1 MNQKLSL
8 SLLFLLFSLFLWGNE
23 PVMVWVEF
31 KDKQHSPYSLTHP
44 HEFLSSRAIERRQ
57 KQNIP
62 FDHFDLPVSP
72 FYVESLAVDTTI
84 TVFYTSRWLNGALL
98 KISSNDFLQNLDEF
112 DFILSWQDV
121 KPVITS
127 PEKNEKFDS
136 NGSQQHQWS
145 VSIHEKAIDKFPFSI
160 IHNYSGYPEY
170 GSSENQI
177 SLVNGQVLHGLGY
190 KGEGKIIAVF
200 DSGFRAA
207 DTLEAFSYLWNS
219 NKIMGFRDFV
229 EPGSDIFD
237 THTHGTYVL
246 SVMGGYLPGDLSGS
260 ALGASYWLLR
270 TEDVSSEFRI
280 EEYNWLA
287 GAEYADS
294 VGADII
300 NSSLGYTRFDNPIQD
315 YFYDD
320 LDGQTTIV
328 AKAANKAFNKGL
340 LVVNSAG
347 NYGSQT
353 WMYVGS
359 PADAHGVLAVGGT
372 NSEGIRVAF
381 SSFGPTADGRVKPDI
396 MAQAQGVAVANMMG
410 SVGQANGTSF
420 SSPLIA
426 GMAACLWQKY
436 PAANNE
442 EIRNAIIRSADRY
455 LLPDTIYGYGIPDF
469 AKAIDIL
476 DGKFEGTRLA
486 YLLSNPLLPNS
497 AVRFYAEEYEEFI
510 SIDLINS
517 NGQKIWTI
525 TDLNVLYG
533 INEVRPFANINTL
546 SSGIY
551 IIRINFKN
559 RSENIKAIKL

>member
-1 MNQKLSL
+1 MNRKLSL
-8 SLLFLLFSLFLWGNE
+8 SLLLLLLSLLLRGNE

-31 KDKQHSPYSLTHP
+31 TDKQYSPYSLARP
-44 HEFLSSRAIERRQ
+44 HEFLSIRAIERRQ

-72 FYVESLAVDTTI
+72 LYVEILAADTSI

-98 KISSNDFLQNLDEF
+98 KINSKNYLENLNEV

-121 KPVITS
+121 KPRLPV
-127 PEKNEKFDS
+127 PEKNLKFDS
-136 NGSQQHQWS
+136 SGIQQQQS
-145 VSIHEKAIDKFPFSI
+145 FMSFLDEAIDKFPFSI
-160 IHNYSGYPEY
+160 SHNYSGYPEY

-177 SLVNGQVLHGLGY
+177 SIVNGQALHWLGY
-190 KGEGKIIAVF
+190 WGEGKVIAVF
-200 DSGFRAA
+200 DSGFRAV
-207 DTLEAFSYLWNS
+207 DTLEAFSYLWN
-219 NKIMGFRDFV
+219 NGKILGFKDFV
-229 EPGSDIFD
+229 EPGSNIFN

-246 SVMGGYLPGDLSGS
+246 SVMGGYLPGNLSGS

-347 NYGSQT
+347 NYGSQS

-359 PADAHGVLAVGGT
+359 PADAHGSLAIGGT
-372 NSEGIRVAF
+372 NSEGFRVAF
-381 SSFGPTADGRVKPDI
+381 SSSGPAADGRIKPDV

-436 PAANNE
+436 PAAGNN

-455 LLPDTIYGYGIPDF
+455 LLPDTLYGYGIPDF

-476 DGKFEGTRLA
+476 DGKYEGTRMA
-486 YLLSNPLLPNS
+486 YLISNPLIPDS
-497 AVRFYAEEYEEFI
+497 AVRFYAEENEEFI

-525 TDLNVLYG
+525 TDLNVFYG
-533 INEVRPFANINTL
+533 VNEVRPFANINTL
-546 SSGIY
+546 TSGIY

>member
-1 MNQKLSL
+1 MNQKLFL
-8 SLLFLLFSLFLWGNE
+8 SLIILLFSLFLKGNN

-31 KDKQHSPYSLTHP
+31 KDKQHSPYSLTRP
-44 HEFLSSRAIERRQ
+44 HEFLSTRAIERRQ

-72 FYVESLAVDTTI
+72 LYIETLAADTSI

-98 KISSNDFLQNLDEF
+98 KISNNDFLQNLDEI

-121 KPVITS
+121 KPVPTS
-127 PEKNEKFDS
+127 PEKSENFGS
-136 NGSQQHQWS
+136 NGSQQHQWYMS
-145 VSIHEKAIDKFPFSI
+145 LHEEAFDKFPYSLN
-160 IHNYSGYPEY
+160 HYYSGYPEY
-170 GSSENQI
+170 GSSEDQI
-177 SLVNGQVLHGLGY
+177 SLVNGQALHWPGY
-190 KGEGKIIAVF
+190 WGEGKIVAVF
-200 DSGFRAA
+200 DSGFRSV
-207 DTLEAFSYLWNS
+207 DTLEAFSYLWNN
-219 NKIMGFRDFV
+219 NKILGFRDFV
-229 EPGSDIFD
+229 EPGSNIFD

-246 SVMGGYLPGDLSGS
+246 SVMGGYLSGNLSGS

-287 GAEYADS
+287 GAEFADS

-300 NSSLGYTRFDNPIQD
+300 NSSLGYTRFDNTIQD

-328 AKAANKAFNKGL
+328 ARAANKAFSKGL

-347 NYGSQT
+347 NYGSQS

-359 PADAHGVLAVGGT
+359 PADAHGALAVGGT
-372 NSEGIRVAF
+372 NSVGTRVAF
-381 SSFGPTADGRVKPDI
+381 SSLGPTADGRVKPDI
-396 MAQAQGVAVANMMG
+396 MAQAQGVAVANIMG

-455 LLPDTIYGYGIPDF
+455 LLPDTIYGFGIPDF
-469 AKAIDIL
+469 GKAIDIL
-476 DGKFEGTRLA
+476 DGKFEGTRMA
-486 YLLSNPLLPNS
+486 YLISNPLLPNS
-497 AVRFYAEEYEEFI
+497 AVRFYAEENEEFI

-525 TDLNVLYG
+525 TDLNVFYG

-546 SSGIY
+546 NSGIY